1 MGQKYTGATLY
12 NSTVS
17 TLMPTPSRS
26 TRNSRAAP
34 VSTSAAKVSC
44 SMAVRI
50 RRPPLSRPATPH
62 PSGIAQSR
70 NLATR
75 MVIGF
80 HQAVDNCGG
89 RFTIMAN
96 YAQGV
101 RLMQGAERRHLI
113 DEAPT
118 LRELKREVVA
128 NQLQLM
134 CRGDGLFPAG

>member
-1 MGQKYTGATLY
+1 
-12 NSTVS
+12 
-17 TLMPTPSRS
+17 MPIAGWISPSPNPAARS
-26 TRNSRAAP
+26 T
-34 VSTSAAKVSC
+34 STQG
-44 SMAVRI
+44 I
-50 RRPPLSRPATPH
+50 
-62 PSGIAQSR
+62 GIAQSR

-75 MVIGF
+75 MPLRF
-80 HQAVDNCGG
+80 HQAVANGGG
-89 RFTIMAN
+89 RFTITSN